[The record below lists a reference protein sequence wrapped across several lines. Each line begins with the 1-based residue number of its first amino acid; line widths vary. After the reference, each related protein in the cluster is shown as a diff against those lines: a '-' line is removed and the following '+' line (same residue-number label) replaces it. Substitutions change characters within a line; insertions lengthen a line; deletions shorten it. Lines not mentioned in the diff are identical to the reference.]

1 MEQYKFSIPV
11 KVSYIADESTISIE
25 NIDDL
30 EEVQEKYGADLEFII
45 DEFEYKLDMEKDSMD
60 EEDPDEHFGMSEDDI
75 FNDVI
80 SDNWDDIVKKLNKE
94 YRLDDLT
101 DEDTE
106 KLFTITKENFD
117 KKVSLGDTDESEQV
131 FKIESA
137 TLSGFNKNR
146 NEFIVEVGVDKK
158 LKKEEI
164 ELVRNWVEYQTTESW
179 GLRFSKT
186 DLSDKLESEDIYVYL
201 IPWSLKRDVKY
212 IKA

>member
-1 MEQYKFSIPV
+1 MENYKFSIPV

-45 DEFEYKLDMEKDSMD
+45 DEFEYRLDIEKDNT
-60 EEDPDEHFGMSEDDI
+60 EEEEDEHFGMSEDDI

-80 SDNWDDIVKKLNKE
+80 SDNWTDIVKKLNKE

-101 DEDTE
+101 DENV
-106 KLFTITKENFD
+106 KKIFSITKEH
-117 KKVSLGDTDESEQV
+117 
-131 FKIESA
+131 
-137 TLSGFNKNR
+137 FNKNVTTFNHDDENLDYTIISADLVEFDKNK
-146 NEFIVEVGVDKK
+146 NEFIIEINVDKK

-164 ELVRNWVEYQTTESW
+164 DLVKNWIEYITSEDW

-186 DLSDKLESEDIYVYL
+186 DLSDKLEIEDVYVYL
-201 IPWSLKRDVKY
+201 IPWSLKREIKY
-212 IKA
+212 IEE